1 MERNFFSRT
10 IGMWPQY
17 GYSWEPNLRE
27 AEGEPMVIGED
38 VGIAPVPVANEGD
51 TAFTT
56 YGGRALMILQT
67 TPELQNLAWDF
78 IKFLMED
85 ENNLT
90 FIQELGYLPVVTS
103 LKEDAYFQDPARQP
117 FVEALE
123 NAVLPE
129 QTGTAEDVANE
140 ILGVYQL
147 VAVEK
152 SISPEEAVQEAAT
165 RAQGKIE

>member
-1 MERNFFSRT
+1 
-10 IGMWPQY
+10 
-17 GYSWEPNLRE
+17 
-27 AEGEPMVIGED
+27 
-38 VGIAPVPVANEGD
+38 
-51 TAFTT
+51 
-56 YGGRALMILQT
+56 MILKT
-67 TPELQNLAWDF
+67 SPDRQNLAWDF

-90 FIQELGYLPVVTS
+90 FITELGYLPVITG
-103 LKEDAYFQDPARQP
+103 LKEDPYFQDPARQP
-117 FVEALE
+117 FVAALE
-123 NAVLPE
+123 NAILPE

-165 RAQGKIE
+165 RAQAKLQ